1 MPPAAPTPR
10 SPERWVF
17 HPTPL
22 AKPLLLDYEQA
33 KNHHITVQ
41 VTDGDGKSFTKVLKA
56 KGTDFAMEDLTG
68 SAKADKLYG
77 GSNVDTFD
85 GGKGDDTF
93 RGDGGNDEVDGGKG
107 KDTADYA
114 DKTKSVEVTLN
125 GSKAVTVEVGGKT

>member
-10 SPERWVF
+10 SPTRWVF
-17 HPTPL
+17 RPTPL
-22 AKPLLLDYEQA
+22 AKPLLLDYEQV

-41 VTDGDGKSFTKVLKA
+41 VTDGDGNSFTKVLKA
-56 KGTDFAMEDLTG
+56 KGTDVAMEDLTG

-77 GSNVDTFD
+77 GSNVDTF
-85 GGKGDDTF
+85 
-93 RGDGGNDEVDGGKG
+93 DGGKG

>member
-1 MPPAAPTPR
+1 MPPAARTPR
-10 SPERWVF
+10 SPARWVF

-22 AKPLLLDYEQA
+22 AKPLLLDYEQV

-41 VTDGDGKSFTKVLKA
+41 VTDGDGNSFTKVLKA